1 MLRIII
7 CDEKKECINKTYGL
21 ISRALRDIP
30 EGRKTEVFSAS
41 PEVLYKYKIKDNYT
55 YLFLLD
61 VIYAD
66 VNGIEIAKRLRK
78 QYKDVFI
85 VFITNHTEL
94 MSMVVNQ
101 NIMPSGFLAEPASEN
116 DIKMMLLGIFDY
128 TKIGGKTEANTLTLS
143 TGSAV
148 YKIRY
153 DEIIFIEALNKKI
166 YIYTET
172 QRISCYNSL
181 YGLEEEL
188 GSGFIRCHKS
198 FIVNK
203 DKIKNVYMAE
213 MYIEMTNG
221 SRVSMSR
228 TYKSAVREMMSE
240 V

>member
-7 CDEKKECINKTYGL
+7 CDETKECINRIYDL

-41 PEVLYKYKIKDNYT
+41 PDALYKYKIKDNYT

-61 VIYAD
+61 VIYGS
-66 VNGIEIAKRLRK
+66 VNGIEIAKRLRR
-78 QYKDVFI
+78 QYKNIFI

-94 MSMVVNQ
+94 MSMVINQ
-101 NIMPSGFLAEPASEN
+101 NIMPSGFLAETAGEN

-128 TKIGGKTEANTLTLS
+128 TRMSEKTESNTLTLS

-203 DKIKNVYMAE
+203 DKIKNVHMAE

-221 SRVSMSR
+221 SKVSMSR
-228 TYKSAVREMMSE
+228 TYKNIVKEMVNE